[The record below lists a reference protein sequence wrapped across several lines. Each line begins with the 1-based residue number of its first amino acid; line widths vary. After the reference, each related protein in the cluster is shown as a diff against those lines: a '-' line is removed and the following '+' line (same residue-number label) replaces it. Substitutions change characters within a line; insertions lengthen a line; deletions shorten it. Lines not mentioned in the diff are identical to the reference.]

1 MIFHLKCIDFY
12 SKLSH
17 PTPLVPEQEL
27 WMDQFGQMDQF
38 GHVCSGQ
45 ARMTLKSPQNIIWR
59 CPLKKQSAFKF
70 KIYLFI
76 FQGLYPDFL
85 RDLD

>member
-1 MIFHLKCIDFY
+1 MEMIFHLKCIDFY
-12 SKLSH
+12 NKLSH

-27 WMDQFGQMDQF
+27 RQMDQF

-45 ARMTLKSPQNIIWR
+45 ARMTLKSAQNIIWR
-59 CPLKKQSAFKF
+59 CPLAKKQNAFKF
-70 KIYLFI
+70 F
-76 FQGLYPDFL
+76 FFFFHGLYPEFL